1 MTTAD
6 KIAMTQVLI
15 GPEAEATESE
25 VIVYLSIAEQKI
37 IDKAFPFKHDEIIT
51 MPSKYDILQCEIAC
65 YLYNKKGAEGETV
78 HNENGINRTYENAD
92 VPDSMLKAVIPYCG
106 VV

>member
-1 MTTAD
+1 MTAAD
-6 KIAMTQVLI
+6 KIAMTQVLL
-15 GPEAEATESE
+15 GPEADATESE
-25 VIVYLSIAEQKI
+25 IIVYLSIAEQKI
-37 IDKAFPFKHDEIIT
+37 IDKAFPFKHDELT

-65 YLYNKKGAEGETV
+65 YLINKQGAEGETV